1 MYFWLNLFIYDSDG
15 ITSRIFK
22 NLADYYLVLHCFQ
35 ISFTS
40 LAPFFLRSIARKMER
55 QFNQN
60 EQPFNAHKEGEV
72 SIDKMP
78 HKETS
83 NKDVGEYIDYEEI
96 D

>member
-1 MYFWLNLFIYDSDG
+1 MIQTASLVGFLKTLLIIILFY
-15 ITSRIFK
+15 TVFK
-22 NLADYYLVLHCFQ
+22 YLLRL
-35 ISFTS
+35 

-60 EQPFNAHKEGEV
+60 EQPINAQKEGEV
-72 SIDKMP
+72 SIEKMP

>member
-1 MYFWLNLFIYDSDG
+1 MIQTASLVGFLKTLLIIILFY
-15 ITSRIFK
+15 TVFK
-22 NLADYYLVLHCFQ
+22 YLLRL
-35 ISFTS
+35 

-60 EQPFNAHKEGEV
+60 EQPFNAQKEGEV

>member
-1 MYFWLNLFIYDSDG
+1 MIQTASLVGFLKTLLIIILFY
-15 ITSRIFK
+15 TVFK
-22 NLADYYLVLHCFQ
+22 YLLRLL
-35 ISFTS
+35 S
-40 LAPFFLRSIARKMER
+40 PFFLRSIARKMER

-60 EQPFNAHKEGEV
+60 EQPINAQKEGEV
-72 SIDKMP
+72 SIEKMP

>member
-1 MYFWLNLFIYDSDG
+1 MIQTASLVGFLKTLLIIILFY
-15 ITSRIFK
+15 TVFK
-22 NLADYYLVLHCFQ
+22 YLLRL
-35 ISFTS
+35 